1 MRLRKRAAAHG
12 LDSFEPH
19 EILELLLFQS
29 IRRSNTNETAHRLL
43 DVAGSLRALL
53 REVPEKLTRV
63 RGVGKAS
70 ARLISSV
77 IPSFSREM
85 TDALRN
91 GKPFSRWSL
100 LAAADFRLNIAGET
114 AGVLL
119 LSENGALLD
128 WNAAR
133 DAESLFSLVSA
144 ARQRIRTS
152 GNLPGC
158 TPGSGEE
165 PSPAAYAVVLREDA
179 ADVLSGTDGDSPV
192 SGSDGKPDR
201 TRLRP
206 LFPDAAG
213 VAVICSD
220 RRMEEW

>member
-152 GNLPGC
+152 GNLPG
-158 TPGSGEE
+158 SGEE

-179 ADVLSGTDGDSPV
+179 ADALPGTDGDSPV
-192 SGSDGKPDR
+192 SGSNGKPDR

-206 LFPDAAG
+206 LFPDASG
-213 VAVICSD
+213 VYVICSD
-220 RRMEEW
+220 RSMEEW